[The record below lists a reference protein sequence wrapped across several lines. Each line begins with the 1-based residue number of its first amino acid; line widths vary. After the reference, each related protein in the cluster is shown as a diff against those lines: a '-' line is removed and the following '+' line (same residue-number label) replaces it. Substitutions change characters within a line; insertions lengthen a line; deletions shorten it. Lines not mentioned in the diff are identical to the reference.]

1 MRAIDIWVILCYMAT
16 FYALMEYCIIL
27 YLTKTFKGEK
37 KTKTNV
43 LIETEEVQEKKETSR
58 HEPKKNRRLIL
69 ANIIEKFSKFL
80 LPFYNIA
87 FPICYF
93 MICTLASP

>member
-27 YLTKTFKGEK
+27 YLTKTLKPDK

-43 LIETEEVQEKKETSR
+43 LIQNEEGQEQVENSSHK
-58 HEPKKNRRLIL
+58 PKTNRRLIL
-69 ANIIEKFSKFL
+69 ANAIEKISRFL

-93 MICTLASP
+93 MVCTLASP

>member
-1 MRAIDIWVILCYMAT
+1 MFHVQ
-16 FYALMEYCIIL
+16 IIIR
-27 YLTKTFKGEK
+27 YVPFMIAPR
-37 KTKTNV
+37 TKTNV
-43 LIETEEVQEKKETSR
+43 LIETEEGQEKKETSR
-58 HEPKKNRRLIL
+58 HEPKKNRRLIV
-69 ANIIEKFSKFL
+69 ANIIEKCSKFL